1 MTTTDTTTSPVT
13 DTTQTGTTQTITAHP
28 TEPQPTG
35 METGMTATLTRPIVI
50 RHPEVEDGAEMW
62 RVARDSQRLDLN
74 TPYAYLLW
82 AHDFAA
88 TSLVAEVDGHVG
100 GFVSGYLRPESP
112 GTVMV
117 WQIAVDE
124 ASRGRGLAGTLLDE
138 LVERTEAHTLETTI
152 TESNVPSR
160 RLFQAFADRRGA
172 SLTVD
177 DLFEVDHFPPDDEFQ
192 PELLHRITPLR
203 S

>member
-1 MTTTDTTTSPVT
+1 MTADQTS
-13 DTTQTGTTQTITAHP
+13 TGSA
-28 TEPQPTG
+28 G
-35 METGMTATLTRPIVI
+35 STATLTRPVVI

-88 TSLVAEVDGHVG
+88 SSLVAEVDGRVG

-124 ASRGRGLAGTLLDE
+124 HSRGRGLAGSLLDE
-138 LVERTEAHTLETTI
+138 LVERTGAHTLETTI
-152 TESNVPSR
+152 TESNGASR
-160 RLFQAFADRRGA
+160 RLFEAFAERRDA
-172 SLTVD
+172 TLTVT